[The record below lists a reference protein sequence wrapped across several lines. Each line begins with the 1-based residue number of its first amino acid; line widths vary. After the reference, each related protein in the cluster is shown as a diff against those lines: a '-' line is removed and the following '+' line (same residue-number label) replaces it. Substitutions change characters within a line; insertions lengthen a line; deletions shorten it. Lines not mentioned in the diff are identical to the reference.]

1 MNIKGKVILFDKPP
15 VITGSAGVCGKKEG
29 EGPLA
34 EDFDA
39 IFDGPTLPP
48 SASSC

>member
-39 IFDGPTLPP
+39 IFEDTSMGQ
-48 SASSC
+48 